1 MLKIFKQFWSI
12 LDNNQ
17 KKGFLENILFSFIR
31 TIVELF
37 SIAMIIPLVS
47 IFFFKKEIKFIKLDF
62 FSDKLETL
70 TKQEITIIFS
80 LSFILLIILK
90 NLISIYSEY
99 KMNKYVLS
107 LKSYF
112 YSKLLNKFLHVN
124 YLYFIKNTFTKVA
137 NVLTQDCGYISIS
150 YARGVLI
157 LLTEL
162 IILISILILF
172 FIFNY
177 HIIFYVIF
185 PIIFFA
191 SICLKSVNR
200 KVKKM
205 SIERLDYNKILG
217 KLHHEFFQAIKEI
230 FLFRDSSKLESNLTN
245 THNSNDKIEARLL
258 TSYAFPR
265 AILEVLAVIAMLCL
279 LVVLFYKTDFQNPDI
294 LIMLSFTL
302 AATYR
307 AIPSLNKIFLNYQIM
322 KTGEASIKNILET
335 LQLKKDRVYDVEEQI
350 KITFNNKI
358 TFKNLSFGY
367 ENRNKIFKEFN
378 FTIKKGKIIGIF
390 GDSGSGKSTLL
401 NLITLLFRPQN
412 GEIIVDEKKIESLN
426 DERAYQ
432 ELFYYVS
439 QDTFL
444 YDDTIQK
451 NIITSEEKNLDLEK
465 IVEKVCLKNFIASLP
480 DGIQT
485 KIGFLSKSI
494 SNGQKQRI
502 ALARAFHSNRQ
513 ILILDEATNALDENT
528 EKVIFSNLFTF
539 KEKKTIICVSHNV
552 ENFKNCD
559 EVYNLKNGKLFLV
572 K

>member
-12 LDNNQ
+12 LDYNQ

-31 TIVELF
+31 TIAELF

-47 IFFFKKEIKFIKLDF
+47 IFFFEKEIKFIKLDF

-80 LSFILLIILK
+80 LLFISLIILK

-137 NVLTQDCGYISIS
+137 NVLMQDSGYVSIS

-177 HIIFYVIF
+177 HIIFYIIF

-245 THNSNDKIEARLL
+245 THNSNNKIESRLL
-258 TSYAFPR
+258 TSYAYPR

-335 LQLKKDRVYDVEEQI
+335 FQLKKDRVYDVEKQI
-350 KITFNNKI
+350 KI
-358 TFKNLSFGY
+358 
-367 ENRNKIFKEFN
+367 
-378 FTIKKGKIIGIF
+378 
-390 GDSGSGKSTLL
+390 
-401 NLITLLFRPQN
+401 
-412 GEIIVDEKKIESLN
+412 
-426 DERAYQ
+426 
-432 ELFYYVS
+432 
-439 QDTFL
+439 
-444 YDDTIQK
+444 
-451 NIITSEEKNLDLEK
+451 NIYL
-465 IVEKVCLKNFIASLP
+465 
-480 DGIQT
+480 
-485 KIGFLSKSI
+485 
-494 SNGQKQRI
+494 
-502 ALARAFHSNRQ
+502 
-513 ILILDEATNALDENT
+513 
-528 EKVIFSNLFTF
+528 
-539 KEKKTIICVSHNV
+539 
-552 ENFKNCD
+552 
-559 EVYNLKNGKLFLV
+559 
-572 K
+572 